1 MAKFYDAIGY
11 AETKET
17 APGVWREETVEY
29 FYKGDVTRNTKRYEN
44 GEGLNDNLSV
54 NVNISI
60 VADQYAFQHWFN
72 IRYVRWNGA
81 KWKVR
86 EVDATQRPRL
96 ILTLGGIYNG
106 N

>member
-44 GEGLNDNLSV
+44 GEGVNDNLAV

-60 VADQYAFQHWFN
+60 VADTYAEKNWFN